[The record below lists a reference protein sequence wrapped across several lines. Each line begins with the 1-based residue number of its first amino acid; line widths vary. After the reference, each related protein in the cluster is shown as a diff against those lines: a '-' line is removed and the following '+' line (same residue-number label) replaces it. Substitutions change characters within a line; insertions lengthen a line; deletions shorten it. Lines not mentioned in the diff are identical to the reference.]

1 MSNKKK
7 NVKYLIINN
16 YGVVYNKK
24 TKTITV
30 GNRVQNGR
38 LIIDYTVNDVEEDDI
53 EIAFILC
60 HLLYPNDKNI
70 VTSFGELVN
79 KYSVSMS

>member
-1 MSNKKK
+1 MSNKK
-7 NVKYLIINN
+7 NDSKYLVINN

-24 TKTITV
+24 NKTMTA
-30 GNRVQNGR
+30 GNCVHNNR

-60 HLLYPNDKNI
+60 RLLYPNDKKT
-70 VTSFGELVN
+70 VTSFGELIN
-79 KYSVSMS
+79 EYSTTMN